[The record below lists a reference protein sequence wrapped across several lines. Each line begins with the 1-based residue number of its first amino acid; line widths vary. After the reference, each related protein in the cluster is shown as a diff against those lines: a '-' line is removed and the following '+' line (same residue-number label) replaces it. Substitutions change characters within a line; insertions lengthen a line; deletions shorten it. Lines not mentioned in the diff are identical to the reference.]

1 MKPYL
6 LLKITVFGIFAC
18 ASTIAMQL
26 AKTERISVSSSGEQ
40 GNEHSSEPSVSAD
53 GRYIAFKSYATNF
66 DENDTNGS
74 CDAFVHDCLTGE
86 TTRVS
91 VSSSGEQGN
100 NNSAF
105 PSISADGR
113 YVAFQSFA
121 SNLVPSDTNNALD
134 VFVHNRQTGET
145 TRVSV
150 SSTGVEGNGNS
161 GDPYISGDG
170 RYVVFESVAKNL
182 VAGDTNNVS
191 DVFMHDRLTGET
203 FRVSVSSAGTE
214 GNGGSTDPCISA
226 DGRYIAFESTA
237 KNLVSGDTNNAADVF
252 VHDLLTG
259 ETKRVSVSSSGA
271 EGNFDSNDP
280 FISADGKFVAFISRS
295 STLVAGDTNSKI
307 DVFVHE
313 LETGKTSRVSLSSSG
328 VEGNGDCTNPSL
340 NADGRFVGFDSL
352 ANNLVANDTNGF
364 SDVFVHDRYTGK
376 TIRISISSSGVQG
389 NFNSSFPFFSADGKL
404 VAFYSY
410 ATNLVSDDTNG
421 YYDVFLHRPAYT
433 VSPIVKPPRG

>member
-1 MKPYL
+1 MKSYL
-6 LLKITVFGIFAC
+6 WLKITALGIFAC
-18 ASTIAMQL
+18 ASTLAVQL
-26 AKTERISVSSSGEQ
+26 ATTERISESSTGEQ

-74 CDAFVHDCLTGE
+74 CDVFVRDRLTGE
-86 TTRVS
+86 TKRVS
-91 VSSSGEQGN
+91 ITSSGEQGN

-105 PSISADGR
+105 PSINADGR

-121 SNLVPSDTNNALD
+121 TNLVSLDTNNALD
-134 VFVHNRQTGET
+134 VFVHDRQIGET

-150 SSTGVEGNGNS
+150 SSAGVEGNGNS

-182 VAGDTNNVS
+182 VAGDTNNAT
-191 DVFMHDRLTGET
+191 DVFVHDRLTGET
-203 FRVSVSSAGTE
+203 FRASVSSTGTE

-226 DGRYIAFESTA
+226 DGRYVAFESTA

-252 VHDLLTG
+252 VHDILTG
-259 ETKRVSVSSSGA
+259 ETKRVSVSSLGTQ
-271 EGNFDSNDP
+271 GNFDSNDP
-280 FISADGKFVAFISRS
+280 FISADGKFIAFISRS

-313 LETGKTSRVSLSSSG
+313 IDTGRTTRVSVSSSG
-328 VEGNGDCTNPSL
+328 AEGNGDCANPSL
-340 NADGRFVGFDSL
+340 NEDGRFVGFDSL
-352 ANNLVANDTNGF
+352 ANNFVSNDTNGF
-364 SDVFVHDRYTGK
+364 SDVFVHDRQTGK
-376 TIRISISSSGVQG
+376 TIRISISSSGMQG
-389 NFNSSFPFFSADGKL
+389 NFNSFFPFFNADGKL

-410 ATNLVSDDTNG
+410 ASNLVSEDTNG
-421 YYDVFLHRPAYT
+421 YYDVFLHRPAYA
-433 VSPIVKPPRG
+433 VSPIVKPPRE